1 MIYPYN
7 QHNMKTKKQ
16 ILEWLDKQPW
26 KHEFYEAVFLDCE
39 ESSSISY
46 DESFIYNAFV
56 WAAKP
61 GIKTWAERNEAFIKW
76 YNSNNRPVSW
86 EEYCKQNPIK
96 EDDYYIDDDCEI
108 LHAWEPSMGGGRNAD
123 TDASVMP
130 KDLCEAFVAY
140 MKLIQLRNAW
150 VENCDASDCTVKIVV
165 KDNAIFK
172 DSYMQF
178 MNGLS
183 FPTHQMTSEFMHTF
197 EDLLEVA
204 KPLL

>member
-16 ILEWLDKQPW
+16 ILEWLNEQPW
-26 KHEFYEAVFLDCE
+26 KNEFYEEAFFDRGL
-39 ESSSISY
+39 
-46 DESFIYNAFV
+46 SFIYDEYFICGVFYWSATKSG
-56 WAAKP
+56 A
-61 GIKTWAERNEAFIKW
+61 GIWKQRDIVFRQW
-76 YNSNNRPVSW
+76 YNSNDKPMSW